1 MWNLLHGDVGYS
13 FYNSTSVR
21 SLIWERVPVTFSL
34 AIGAAVL
41 WLVIGISSGVLAA
54 TRPRSVADRVVTV
67 TSLFFYSMPAFL
79 LGLIF
84 LYFLF
89 FRLHL
94 AGIAI
99 FPGSGYV
106 PLTEDPLAWAQHL
119 ILPWLTIALVTAAL
133 YSRLTRGSMLD
144 VLGEDYIR
152 TARAKGLRER
162 RVVYR
167 HGLRSAVTPVVTQ
180 FGIDLGTL
188 LGGVI
193 IVEIHLRAPGA
204 RSTRGAVGDDAGS
217 AGHHRHRGGGG
228 GVHRRRQHPR
238 RHLLRAPRPA
248 GQSALSEPQDL
259 PHRRF
264 RFGARIDD
272 VEQRLG
278 REARSSAGRSGRSAA
293 RGRGSSGKESSR
305 RWSSRAWTT
314 SSFACRISCRKPVAR
329 KTRGLDQPLERR
341 TDAGDM
347 PRVRGSRGARPG

>member
-1 MWNLLHGDVGYS
+1 MGRFLIRRILLGLVVLWVMTAIVFIMFFVAPKNVARLIAGRQATPQTVAIVKHRLGLDRPVLDQYGTYMWNLLHGDLGYS

-21 SLIWERVPVTFSL
+21 SLIWQRVSVTFSL

-41 WLVIGISSGVLAA
+41 FLLIGVSSGVLAA
-54 TRPRSVADRVVTV
+54 TRPRSKADRAVTV
-67 TSLFFYSMPAFL
+67 TALFFYSMPAFL
-79 LGLIF
+79 LGVIF

-94 AGIAI
+94 AGIGL

-106 PLTEDPLAWAQHL
+106 PLTQNPLQWAQHL
-119 ILPWLTIALVTAAL
+119 LLPWFTIALVTAAT

-193 IVEIHLRAPGA
+193 IVENIFGLPGLGHL
-204 RSTRGAVGDDAGS
+204 AVDS
-217 AGHHRHRGGGG
+217 
-228 GVHRRRQHPR
+228 VTQ
-238 RHLLRAPRPA
+238 
-248 GQSALSEPQDL
+248 QDL
-259 PHRRF
+259 PVII
-264 RFGARIDD
+264 GTVVLA
-272 VEQRLG
+272 
-278 REARSSAGRSGRSAA
+278 SA
-293 RGRGSSGKESSR
+293 
-305 RWSSRAWTT
+305 
-314 SSFACRISCRKPVAR
+314 FIVVANILFDI
-329 KTRGLDQPLERR
+329 GYAVLD
-341 TDAGDM
+341 
-347 PRVRGSRGARPG
+347 PRVRVH